1 MDLHIRSCRHFLRPA
16 LLSLA
21 LGMIA
26 PLSAAERL
34 AIEPFPRAEVAR
46 ERVHDNIEHAV
57 VIGNI
62 RRINNQLR
70 AEREVQAEGELIRT
84 SWRIPSGHGAREA
97 FDHAVAQLQA
107 QAHTT
112 LFFCEGRECGSS
124 SLWANQ
130 VLNYSRLYG
139 PEDNQLYLALR
150 LDKEPQRF
158 ISLYAI
164 TRGNQQVYL
173 HMDQLTPS
181 EPVTE
186 ALYPTPATLG
196 KMLHAEG
203 ELLLPEMTDSEH
215 QGEMGEAW
223 LDLVVRML
231 RSDIRLRVQVD
242 GARAPEFVQGLVER
256 GINRQRLE
264 IGEPE
269 PANSIR
275 LDKR

>member
-1 MDLHIRSCRHFLRPA
+1 MDLHLRNGRDFLRPA
-16 LLSLA
+16 LLVLA
-21 LGMIA
+21 LGVVA
-26 PLSAAERL
+26 PLGAVEKL

-46 ERVHDNIEHAV
+46 ERVQDSAEHTV

-62 RRINNQLR
+62 RRINNQVR
-70 AEREVQAEGELIRT
+70 AEREVQAVGELIRT
-84 SWRIPSGHGAREA
+84 SWRIPAGHSAREA
-97 FDHAVAQLQA
+97 FNHAVDQLQD

-130 VLNYSRLYG
+130 VLDYSRLYG

-173 HMDQLTPS
+173 HMDQLTPV
-181 EPVTE
+181 EPITD
-186 ALYPTPATLG
+186 ALYPTPSTLG

-203 ELLLPEMTDSEH
+203 ELLLPQMSDAEQ
-215 QGEMGEAW
+215 QGEAGQAW

-231 RSDIRLRVQVD
+231 RSDIRLRVQVN
-242 GARAPEFVQGLVER
+242 GARAPDFVQGLIDR
-256 GINRQRLE
+256 GINSQRLE
-264 IGEPE
+264 IGQPE
-269 PANSIR
+269 PADSIR
-275 LDKR
+275 LEKR